1 MSLKFE
7 LSTGADEF
15 LIEDGEEKESYSPMQ
30 IPNENSILVKKA
42 AASLYGRIDPVT
54 LYNNLSICADLFEVT
69 YDAVDGMEG
78 LQSSVWKL
86 RQNLNK
92 ASIDSADDYVR
103 EFINRVDKIPGY
115 YKIGVKALLSEPIN
129 GSQAL
134 KVFSLISA
142 EAAKI
147 SSRAKEL
154 IDMFKTLQNEAGEIV
169 TRMLDARALDVKQ
182 KKQLEDNVAGLK
194 AKMDGLKAVQDD
206 LESEIEE
213 LSEKY
218 KEIDKKIDRA
228 SNQQFWMG
236 ITSALCGAIGTGL
249 SAYVSTTGAGAANN
263 IGKNVADAVS
273 SEKQNASVQNTQ
285 KRLDEVNEKM
295 KASEERINALKKQLS
310 DKDKELNDENDKEKK
325 KALLKEKEELAS
337 KLEQE
342 QAGKRA
348 LEAQAK
354 SYTDVISGISA
365 GLPNLSGSLDK
376 QASELS
382 DTVAALTKL
391 ADDISEKRAVLRKEK
406 REILRQVA
414 EYTKTVENSVVTKN
428 SLDLAISALSAG
440 IGAMN
445 YIVSVLNDFY
455 TFWTSVKTQTGSMA
469 EGEIENYITLFEDD
483 PEELRTINF
492 YVMLAS
498 NAAQWV
504 ALKLVLTD
512 YQHAFYRVSDKLQAQ
527 LNVKQDSN
535 PEIMWKRAIELSKG
549 KSVMLEIQEKNI

>member
-1 MSLKFE
+1 M
-7 LSTGADEF
+7 
-15 LIEDGEEKESYSPMQ
+15 
-30 IPNENSILVKKA
+30 
-42 AASLYGRIDPVT
+42 
-54 LYNNLSICADLFEVT
+54 
-69 YDAVDGMEG
+69 
-78 LQSSVWKL
+78 
-86 RQNLNK
+86 
-92 ASIDSADDYVR
+92 
-103 EFINRVDKIPGY
+103 
-115 YKIGVKALLSEPIN
+115 
-129 GSQAL
+129 
-134 KVFSLISA
+134 
-142 EAAKI
+142 
-147 SSRAKEL
+147 
-154 IDMFKTLQNEAGEIV
+154 
-169 TRMLDARALDVKQ
+169 
-182 KKQLEDNVAGLK
+182 
-194 AKMDGLKAVQDD
+194 
-206 LESEIEE
+206 
-213 LSEKY
+213 
-218 KEIDKKIDRA
+218 
-228 SNQQFWMG
+228 
-236 ITSALCGAIGTGL
+236 
-249 SAYVSTTGAGAANN
+249 
-263 IGKNVADAVS
+263 ADAVS

-365 GLPNLSGSLDK
+365 GLSNLSGSLDK

-382 DTVAALTKL
+382 DTVATLTKL

-469 EGEIENYITLFEDD
+469 EGEIENYITF
-483 PEELRTINF
+483 F
-492 YVMLAS
+492 
-498 NAAQWV
+498 
-504 ALKLVLTD
+504 
-512 YQHAFYRVSDKLQAQ
+512 
-527 LNVKQDSN
+527 
-535 PEIMWKRAIELSKG
+535 
-549 KSVMLEIQEKNI
+549 